1 MRATLALLGKDLR
14 QVRWFLIGGL
24 AFFAGFPLL
33 EAFAMRWHGHS
44 FRTNMPEGLVPVIG
58 EIFAIIV
65 AVGLLCGE
73 LERKMHTFW
82 RSRPVALWRWLGS
95 KYIVGLVCVLIVTI
109 VPLVMQIVMEK
120 INPLKWENMMPWTLL
135 MYHSYTLVLVYSISF
150 LISCLVRKSTQAA
163 ILSLAAAL
171 LVYFLPVLVPS
182 LEKVSILNKLEQRTQ
197 CKFEIVSSDSELVG
211 PQWMGHIKENRYHY
225 YGAPQRLW
233 ARLPGHFVL
242 VLHYFRGYWLFVG
255 SMLGGSFSA
264 CIGAWFV
271 MKRDIRVRMGQK
283 LLVWSF
289 GAVFVL
295 MLCTVAFSL
304 GTNLKCEGRY
314 VIKHRNEWL
323 DVHFSNICIRDNRG
337 LLFYDIYDR
346 DKKARFTVSL
356 VKYELAEG
364 KAFEKTK
371 YSLEGLNLSFSYGK
385 SLAWSEDKAD
395 VVWVLNFDSEMLDD
409 KNRKVALS
417 LVTLKL
423 EAESGKAVLLN
434 EMKLAEHVSE
444 IDEKGR
450 YSTPGGYSIVLHKD
464 TIYAHVY
471 GKLKMID
478 VSEPAEPKVIK
489 TVEKYSTY
497 INEGGGGGKSWK
509 TIRIIPDER
518 LSEEER
524 IEITVKLRDYPVVVS
539 EGQKM
544 VEVARDFIRVY
555 ECIGVGAEKARFESD
570 TFRRPTPLERIM
582 GIRPKK
588 ALLKDDFLYVLS
600 GQSGFAQGVT
610 VYDIKRP
617 GLIKRAGHYA
627 VPDEN
632 FQGMTIRGDGRLV
645 VVGNSVHVVLPPGR
659 D

>member
-1 MRATLALLGKDLR
+1 MRATTALLGKDCR

-24 AFFAGFPLL
+24 AFFVGFPLL
-33 EAFAMRWHGHS
+33 EAFWMYSRAHI
-44 FRTNMPEGLVPVIG
+44 FRTYIPEGLVPSLGGV
-58 EIFAIIV
+58 FAIIV
-65 AVGLLCGE
+65 AAGLLCGE
-73 LERKMHTFW
+73 LERKIHTFW

-109 VPLVMQIVMEK
+109 VPLVMQIVLEK
-120 INPLKWENMMPWTLL
+120 INPTDWENIMPWTLL
-135 MYHSYTLVLVYSISF
+135 MFHSYTLVLVYSISF
-150 LISCLVRKSTQAA
+150 LISCLLRKSTQAA

-197 CKFEIVSSDSELVG
+197 CKFEIVSGDSELVG
-211 PQWMGHIKENRYHY
+211 PQWMGHIKETWGYY

-233 ARLPGHFVL
+233 ARLGGDFVL

-255 SMLGGSFSA
+255 SMLGGSLA
-264 CIGAWFV
+264 AGIGAWFV
-271 MKRDIRVRMGQK
+271 MKHDIRVRMGQK

-289 GAVFVL
+289 GTVFVL

-314 VIKHRNEWL
+314 VIKHKNEWK
-323 DVHFSNICIRDNRG
+323 DVGLTNSCIEGDSG
-337 LLFYDIYDR
+337 LLFYSRYDR
-346 DKKARFTVSL
+346 DKKVRFTVSM
-356 VKYELAEG
+356 VKYELTNSGE
-364 KAFEKTK
+364 FEKKK
-371 YSLEGLNLSFSYGK
+371 YSLEGLNLSLSYGERIV
-385 SLAWSEDKAD
+385 WSEERPEF
-395 VVWVLNFDSEMLDD
+395 VWVLHFDSEMVDN
-409 KNRKVALS
+409 KNKKVSLS

-423 EAESGKAVLLN
+423 DVESGKAVLIN

-444 IDEKGR
+444 VNERGG
-450 YSTPGGYSIVLHKD
+450 YSTPGGRAIVLHKD

-489 TVEKYSTY
+489 TVEKYGTHMS
-497 INEGGGGGKSWK
+497 EGGGGGKSWK

-524 IEITVKLRDYPVVVS
+524 IEITVKLRDYPIVVS
-539 EGQKM
+539 EGHKM
-544 VEVARDFIRVY
+544 AEVMREFMRVY
-555 ECIGVGAEKARFESD
+555 ELKGAGAESASFESD
-570 TFRRPTPLERIM
+570 TFRRPTPLERII

-610 VYDIKRP
+610 VYDISRP

-627 VPDEN
+627 VPDED
-632 FQGMTIRGDGRLV
+632 FQDMTIREDGMLV
-645 VVGNSVHVVLPPGR
+645 VVGNSVHVVKGPKR
-659 D
+659 N